1 MKNHYVKTSNH
12 KTFATH
18 YAAIESRGSRERC
31 ILLLTGVPGSGKSR
45 LVDNFGSERDAIYL
59 EGIPGMSLSF
69 LKDHL
74 AAETGISGGKRFDE
88 YRALREFL
96 ESRQVPLILDEAQH
110 GLPHK
115 AECIEY
121 LRRLAELAGVP
132 LILVCHESEKKNFG
146 DRKHAHIADRVGS
159 VCTLTKA
166 TLDDVALY
174 CRELCEVELADAVI
188 SATLEQSRGLY
199 RLMGD
204 AVANLE
210 RIARKLGKTRLE
222 AADIAKIP
230 LCEDLT
236 ARLRGIA

>member
-59 EGIPGMSLSF
+59 EGIPGMTLSF

-74 AAETGISGGKRFDE
+74 SAETGISSAKRFDE
-88 YRALREFL
+88 YKMLREFL
-96 ESRQVPLILDEAQH
+96 ESRRLPLILDEAQH
-110 GLPHK
+110 GLPNK
-115 AECIEY
+115 AACIEY

-132 LILVCHESEKKNFG
+132 LILVCHESEKKGFG
-146 DRKHAHIADRVGS
+146 RHKHIADRVGS
-159 VCTLTKA
+159 VCTLSKA

-174 CRELCEVELADAVI
+174 CRELCEVELADDVI
-188 SATLEQSRGLY
+188 AATLTQSRGLY

-222 AADIAKIP
+222 GADIAKIP

-236 ARLRGIA
+236 ARLRGVA